1 MFNIPIAYTPV
12 FINMNYD
19 LNGMRLEDLIVNNS
33 WNIEAINCLFGNNW
47 NSPILSHGKICF
59 EEASHWIWLP
69 ASSSTNLSSKIYSFL
84 NSSHLNWTDWNG
96 WSNIWKLNVTPK
108 VKMFIWLLIH
118 GKIKT
123 FEFLYRMNL
132 GPPNS
137 CIFCGLVL
145 ESTEHLFSKC
155 HITARIWKRV
165 ECLANIKI
173 NLVDIFNNGQWL
185 DFYIHSN
192 SKFLASIIAATCW
205 QIWKCR
211 CNCIFKQDNLD
222 INKATNLA
230 FMHVKEFSFSP
241 ANHRM
246 QIYVMQ
252 NRPSPGSLG
261 IFLAAAWNVVTGK
274 GGLGFFLIDSNA
286 NVFYAGYGPSRFD
299 GALELESR
307 ALHLALSHS
316 INALVRCS
324 DIYISSA
331 GLWRN
336 IHNVAEHISWLQ
348 QDFIMDVKLL
358 LQQLGHPHIDL
369 IPYQWNCIATGL
381 AGHGLQL
388 MQLSLFH
395 RGTEKPNWLMKSFSR
410 AAFSF

>member
-230 FMHVKEFSFSP
+230 FMHVK
-241 ANHRM
+241 
-246 QIYVMQ
+246 
-252 NRPSPGSLG
+252 
-261 IFLAAAWNVVTGK
+261 
-274 GGLGFFLIDSNA
+274 
-286 NVFYAGYGPSRFD
+286 
-299 GALELESR
+299 
-307 ALHLALSHS
+307 
-316 INALVRCS
+316 
-324 DIYISSA
+324 
-331 GLWRN
+331 
-336 IHNVAEHISWLQ
+336 
-348 QDFIMDVKLL
+348 
-358 LQQLGHPHIDL
+358 
-369 IPYQWNCIATGL
+369 
-381 AGHGLQL
+381 
-388 MQLSLFH
+388 
-395 RGTEKPNWLMKSFSR
+395 
-410 AAFSF
+410 